1 MMQQTTDDI
10 ARPRLG
16 GPDAVRRLIWYG
28 LVGLILVWCAAVPP
42 AGGNLSLYF
51 SLMMWVTLAT
61 GLNFIAGFA
70 GYMPFGYVAFYGIGT
85 YTTGVAVKVLGLS
98 VYAAVPFAGGVG
110 VLLALLF
117 APTLRLSGIYFAI
130 VSLSL
135 AIICQRLVSL
145 LPEEITGGSL
155 GINLGVITIREHG
168 YYSML
173 LVLVLALLTA
183 SWLARSRLGKALK
196 AIRDDPE
203 AAEAMG
209 VNVPRSRLF
218 AWLLSALFAAL
229 TGGVQAWFTGAL
241 DPQTAFD
248 VLITAKTVI
257 YAMAGGL
264 GTVLGPL
271 VGTVVLVWV
280 DELIWRSFP
289 VLNNFLLGLIIAALI
304 LFVPRGIVGSLMQ
317 RYPRVRRYIM

>member
-10 ARPRLG
+10 ARRGLG

-98 VYAAVPFAGGVG
+98 VYAAVPIAGGVG

-145 LPEEITGGSL
+145 LPEEVTGGSL
-155 GINLGVITIREHG
+155 GINLGVVTVREHG

-280 DELIWRSFP
+280 DELIWRSCP
-289 VLNNFLLGLIIAALI
+289 VLNNCLLGLIIAALI
-304 LFVPRGIVGSLMQ
+304 LFVPRGLVGSLMQ